1 MSDQFDKV
9 CFEILDVVISHMFQ
23 AYGLSDTQS
32 ECGHVGKCSSACLCD
47 VATIDRFVILV
58 LFESAESA
66 FQSLEALNLSSCQAG
81 HVYQTASDML
91 FDRVFDMSFKRLIA
105 LHRYVHSKST

>member
-1 MSDQFDKV
+1 
-9 CFEILDVVISHMFQ
+9 MFQ